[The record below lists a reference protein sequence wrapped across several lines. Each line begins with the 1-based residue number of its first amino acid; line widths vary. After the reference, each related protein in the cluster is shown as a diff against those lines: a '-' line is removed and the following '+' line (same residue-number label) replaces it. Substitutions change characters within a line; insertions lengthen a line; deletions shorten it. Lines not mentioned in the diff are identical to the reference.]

1 MLLWAL
7 IASAQADEII
17 LRNDNNYSDSYD
29 TSDSVVWLEFPECAV
44 SVLTPDEDELP
55 LEIHTIRVY
64 MGSSQ
69 GNQDGQDAMV
79 VLGIQALGVDEE
91 PGGRGD
97 WAWSE
102 EAFYVTISSSTINE
116 LSLDNAAE
124 GLFPYTIE
132 SGRIAVWVCA
142 PDPDWGFDWPMS
154 NAVDTSGIVMD
165 RSSPSDGTWLYWNFQ
180 MHRMSDL
187 GYSGSWIIRAIA
199 GEGSGGSSG
208 DSSGS
213 SDSGEGGHSGGSGD
227 GSDGG
232 GSGSGSGGV
241 DTAEG
246 GTDTGDEP
254 IEGLAVFTVA
264 PNSSLLGEG
273 VPIAVVGQNFDTNA
287 SLTIGGLPASNVM
300 VSGDSAITATSP
312 SGLPV
317 GNHDVMVTNP
327 DGNTA
332 TLSQGFE
339 VHDGSGCGCSSTST
353 STAWGSWLIF
363 GLMALIRRRSA
374 DSDAHQD

>member
-7 IASAQADEII
+7 IASAQADEIV

-29 TSDSVVWLEFPECAV
+29 TSDAVVWLEFPECAV
-44 SVLTPDEDELP
+44 SVLTPDEEDLP
-55 LEIHTIRVY
+55 LDIHTIRVY

-79 VLGIQALGVDEE
+79 VLGIQELALDED
-91 PGGRGD
+91 PSGRGD
-97 WAWSE
+97 WAWNE

-132 SGRIAVWVCA
+132 SGRIAVWICA

-154 NAVDTSGIVMD
+154 NAVDTSGLVLD
-165 RSSPSDGTWLYWNFQ
+165 SSSPSDGTWLYWNYQ

-208 DSSGS
+208 DS
-213 SDSGEGGHSGGSGD
+213 GGSN
-227 GSDGG
+227 GSG
-232 GSGSGSGGV
+232 GSGSGSGGGSDDGGSGGGSGGTI
-241 DTAEG
+241 DTG
-246 GTDTGDEP
+246 GGATDTGDEP
-254 IEGLAVFTVA
+254 VEGLAVFTVA
-264 PNSSLLGEG
+264 PNSANLGEG
-273 VPIAVVGQNFDTNA
+273 VPIAVVGQDFDSNA
-287 SLTIGGLPASNVM
+287 SLTIGGLPASNVV

-317 GNHDVMVTNP
+317 GIHDVMVTNP
-327 DGNTA
+327 DGSAA

-339 VHDGSGCGCSSTST
+339 VQETGGCGCSSTPDSRGW
-353 STAWGSWLIF
+353 AGIVLL
-363 GLMALIRRRSA
+363 GLFAFIRRQSN
-374 DSDAHQD
+374 HGNQ